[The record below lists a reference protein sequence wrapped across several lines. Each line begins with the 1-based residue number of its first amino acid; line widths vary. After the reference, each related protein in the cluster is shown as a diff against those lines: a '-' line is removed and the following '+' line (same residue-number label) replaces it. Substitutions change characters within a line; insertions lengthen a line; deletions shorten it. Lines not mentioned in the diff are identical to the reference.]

1 MTLATSGTMS
11 IGGSTYGRS
20 INLELKRS
28 ATATSNMNET
38 SLRDLADVS
47 SGAISMSNFYG
58 KSLYKWQNTITIG
71 QITKFGLTFTGYSPN
86 IGGTALGSTT
96 DTTCDLYSTAP
107 TWGLYHTGSNPDV
120 FQVYDTAGTPT
131 GNAGWSQVHIYTGR
145 QDTNSAT
152 FYSLNRSSSSYYT
165 TTGLRQWTLDPGF
178 PLFSITNVWVTVAF
192 KE

>member
-1 MTLATSGTMS
+1 MTLATSGIMS

-20 INLELKRS
+20 INLEIKRS

-47 SGAISMSNFYG
+47 SGVISMSNFYG

-86 IGGTALGSTT
+86 IGGTPLGSTT

-107 TWGLYHTGSNPDV
+107 TWGLYHTGSNDNV
-120 FQVYDTAGTPT
+120 FQIYDTAGTPT
-131 GNAGWSQVHIYTGR
+131 GNAGWSQIHIYTGR

-152 FYSLNRSSSSYYT
+152 FFSLNRSSSSYYT
-165 TTGLRQWTLDPGF
+165 TTGLRQWTLDFGF
-178 PLFSITNVWVTVAF
+178 PPFPITSVWVTVAF